1 LRRLEPKSPKALASL
16 DWKGWLSGLATHKK
30 PDGLYRTRSIMKMN
44 RKEFISQSLKYALG
58 FGAAIFFNKSNKV
71 PSNLSLKFQ
80 ESEMTQKQKIL
91 HDWLSNLMKNMD
103 SLLDEESKIKVLEEC
118 GRACAGKHAKKEALK
133 SKGDLD
139 GWLATMKKWV
149 GENNVQKEGNT
160 VRLTYSKCFCPLVG
174 SIDSLLSSTFC
185 NCSRG
190 WLKENFE
197 TVVGKPAK
205 VKLEDSIMMGGQECR
220 FSIQL

>member
-1 LRRLEPKSPKALASL
+1 MA
-16 DWKGWLSGLATHKK
+16 
-30 PDGLYRTRSIMKMN
+30 
-44 RKEFISQSLKYALG
+44 
-58 FGAAIFFNKSNKV
+58 
-71 PSNLSLKFQ
+71 
-80 ESEMTQKQKIL
+80 QKQKIL

-103 SLLDEESKIKVLEEC
+103 IQLDEESKIKVLEEC
-118 GRACAGKHAKKEALK
+118 GRACAEKHAKKEALK
-133 SKGDLD
+133 FKGNLG

-160 VRLTYSKCFCPLVG
+160 VRLIYSKCFCPLVG
-174 SIDSLLSSTFC
+174 SIEPLLSDTFC

-197 TVVGKPAK
+197 TVVGKPVK
-205 VKLEDSIMMGGQECR
+205 VKMEESIMMGGQECR